1 MSLSVGELDAESRPF
16 ARIADGTGSN
26 NERMHASDFDA
37 SDTAASGSSLD
48 PGDWAGFRAQAHR
61 MLDDILDFTRDTRE
75 RPVWTPAPQHVR
87 DGFRSALPHAPAD
100 LAAVHGNFMR
110 DILPYTA
117 GNTHPGFMGWVQGGG
132 TPVGTLA
139 EMLAAGLNANCGGRD
154 QIPLEVEKQV
164 LHWMREL
171 FSFPTSASG
180 LFVTGTS
187 MANLMAVLIART
199 RALGADVRRDG
210 VAASESR
217 LVAYTSAGAH
227 HCIAQAMDLSGLGK
241 AALRLV
247 PMNAQFRM
255 DLGALEAAIAQDRA
269 AGLTPFF
276 IAGTAGTVDV
286 GAIDDLAALATL
298 GRREGVWFH
307 VDGAYGALGV
317 LAPELRPLLSG
328 IEQADSIAFDF
339 HKWGQ
344 VPYDAGFLIVRD
356 GQRHLD
362 TFAAPAAYLRRES
375 RGLQAGSPWPCDLG
389 PDLSRGFRALKT
401 WFTFKVHGAD
411 RIGRAIAHTCE
422 LARHLSERIAAEP
435 RLELLAPVALNIVC
449 FRYRCAEADA
459 VNADIVVAL
468 QESGICAPS
477 STTIAGRFAIRAAI
491 VNHRTRRED
500 VDALIRATLQFGDR
514 FAGPTQSLL
523 PAVSAAPTAPV
534 PFVLLPT
541 DQLLTQGGDERL
553 APVAAG
559 GLNKYGC
566 APVPDIGLAAFGSST
581 ATSISAAGFAAA
593 DRLRDD
599 LLAEAGRQHAEAVYR
614 RECDRVRDTLK
625 QLCGV
630 ADMPGLDVA
639 LAASGTDLHLI
650 AAEWASGCSAQAP
663 VVVMM
668 ESGETGSGVVA
679 ALGGRHFG
687 AASPQGAVLVAGA
700 PVDRRNAPEVV
711 QVAIRLADGAP
722 RPLVDVHAEIEAQ
735 VVRAVAADRRVLL
748 IALDCS
754 KTGLLVPSP
763 GWVAGLQKR
772 WPRYLDVLVDACQFR
787 LTAASLRRYLDAGC
801 LVAMTGSKFLG
812 GPTFCGALFVPPALT
827 ARLRDRPLPPALS
840 AYCARAEWPQGW
852 AAATHLDDATNFG
865 LLLRW
870 QAALEELRVFSHV
883 PAHAARAFVEVFAAA
898 VRRHV
903 EALPTLRSLQVHP
916 LERGGGDDGWDAVP
930 TLFPFV
936 LHRTFAD
943 GTSVPLTRQETQ
955 DVYRSLPGEDAGLR
969 CQLGQPVACGERDG
983 VPVSALRLCLS
994 ARLIVEATADGGAGA
1009 PAVIARALAVLD
1021 KTARLVALRHPSPAS
1036 LQHA

>member
-1 MSLSVGELDAESRPF
+1 MAAFDFED
-16 ARIADGTGSN
+16 TGAPSPG
-26 NERMHASDFDA
+26 A
-37 SDTAASGSSLD
+37 SLD
-48 PGDWAGFRAQAHR
+48 PTDWTGFRAQAHR
-61 MLDDILDFTRDTRE
+61 MLDDILDFTRDTRQ

-87 DGFRSALPHAPAD
+87 DGFRTALPQAPAD
-100 LAAVHGNFMR
+100 LGTVHDAFMR

-139 EMLAAGLNANCGGRD
+139 EMLAAGLNANLGGRD

-171 FSFPTSASG
+171 FAFPATASG

-199 RALGADVRRDG
+199 KALGADVRRDG
-210 VAASESR
+210 VAASETR

-227 HCIAQAMDLSGLGK
+227 NCIAQAMDLSGLGK
-241 AALRLV
+241 AALRMV
-247 PMNAQFRM
+247 PMNAQFQV
-255 DLGALEAAIAQDRA
+255 DLAALEGLIAQDRA

-286 GAIDDLAALATL
+286 GAVDDLAALAAIAQ
-298 GRREGVWFH
+298 REAIWFH
-307 VDGAYGALGV
+307 VDGAFGALGM
-317 LAPELRPLLSG
+317 LAPALRPLLAG

-356 GQRHLD
+356 GQAHLD

-375 RGLQAGSPWPCDLG
+375 RGLQAGSPWPCDFG

-401 WFTFKVHGAD
+401 WFTFKVHGAEK
-411 RIGRAIAHTCE
+411 IGRAIGHSCE
-422 LARHLSERIAAEP
+422 LARHLEQRIAAEP

-449 FRYRCAEADA
+449 FRYRCADADA
-459 VNADIVVAL
+459 VNADILIAL
-468 QESGICAPS
+468 QESGLCAPS
-477 STTIAGRFAIRAAI
+477 STTLGGRFAIRAAI

-500 VDALIRATLQFGDR
+500 VDTLVRATLQIGDR
-514 FAGPTQSLL
+514 LTGATKALL
-523 PAVSAAPTAPV
+523 PVPAAERAAPV

-541 DQLLTQGGDERL
+541 EQLLTQGGDERL
-553 APVAAG
+553 SPVAPG
-559 GLNKYGC
+559 RLNKYGC
-566 APVPDIGLAAFGSST
+566 APVPDVGLAAFGSST
-581 ATSISAAGFAAA
+581 ATSISETGFAAA
-593 DRLRDD
+593 DRLRSA
-599 LLAEAGRQHAEAVYR
+599 LLAEAGTVDAEVLYS

-625 QLCGV
+625 RLCGV
-630 ADMPGLDVA
+630 DDLAGLDVA

-650 AAEWASGCSAQAP
+650 AAEWASGCSAKAP
-663 VVVMM
+663 LVIMM
-668 ESGETGSGVVA
+668 EASETGSGVVA

-687 AASPQGAVLVAGA
+687 EASPHGAVLVAGA
-700 PVDRRNAPEVV
+700 PVDRRNAPEVA
-711 QVAIRLADGAP
+711 QVAIRHADGTP
-722 RPLVDVHAEIEAQ
+722 RALAEVHAEIESQ
-735 VVRAVAADRRVLL
+735 VVRAVAADRRVML
-748 IALDCS
+748 IALDVS

-763 GWVAGLQKR
+763 AWVASLRKR

-787 LTAASLRRYLDAGC
+787 LSPASLRRYLDAGC
-801 LVAMTGSKFLG
+801 LVAMTGSKFLT
-812 GPTFCGALFVPPALT
+812 GPTFCGALFIPATLT

-870 QAALEELRVFSHV
+870 EAALAELQAFSQV
-883 PAHAARAFVEVFAAA
+883 PAAKAREFVEAFAAA
-898 VRRHV
+898 VRSHV
-903 EALPTLRSLQVHP
+903 DAQPALQALQIHP
-916 LERGGGDDGWDAVP
+916 LARGGDGDASWDAVP
-930 TLFPFV
+930 TIFPFV
-936 LHRTFAD
+936 LHRLAAD
-943 GTSVPLTRQETQ
+943 GSRVPLTRAETQ
-955 DVYRSLPGEDAGLR
+955 DLYRQLADDAAGPR
-969 CQLGQPVACGERDG
+969 CQLGQPVACGSRDG

-1009 PAVIARALAVLD
+1009 PQVIARALAALD
-1021 KTARLVALRHPSPAS
+1021 KLAHLIELRHPSS
-1036 LQHA
+1036 SKLQHA

>member
-1 MSLSVGELDAESRPF
+1 MAAFDFED
-16 ARIADGTGSN
+16 TGAPS
-26 NERMHASDFDA
+26 
-37 SDTAASGSSLD
+37 SGASLD
-48 PGDWAGFRAQAHR
+48 PTDWTGFRAQAHR
-61 MLDDILDFTRDTRE
+61 MLDDILDFTRDTRQ

-87 DGFRSALPHAPAD
+87 DGFRTALPQAPAD
-100 LAAVHGNFMR
+100 LGTVHDAFMR

-139 EMLAAGLNANCGGRD
+139 EMLAAGLNANLGGRD

-171 FSFPTSASG
+171 FAFPATASG

-199 RALGADVRRDG
+199 KALGADVRRDG
-210 VAASESR
+210 VAASETR

-227 HCIAQAMDLSGLGK
+227 NCIAQALDLSGLGK
-241 AALRLV
+241 AALRMV
-247 PMNAQFRM
+247 PMNAQFQI
-255 DLGALEAAIAQDRA
+255 DLAALEGLIAQDRA

-286 GAIDDLAALATL
+286 GAVDDLAALAAIA
-298 GRREGVWFH
+298 RREAAWFH
-307 VDGAYGALGV
+307 VDGAFGALGM
-317 LAPELRPLLSG
+317 LAPALRPLLAG

-356 GQRHLD
+356 GQAHLD

-375 RGLQAGSPWPCDLG
+375 RGLQAGSPWPCDFG

-401 WFTFKVHGAD
+401 WFTFKVHGAEK
-411 RIGRAIAHTCE
+411 IGRAIEHSCE
-422 LARHLSERIAAEP
+422 LARHLEQRIAAEP

-459 VNADIVVAL
+459 VNADILVAL
-468 QESGICAPS
+468 QESGLCAPS
-477 STTIAGRFAIRAAI
+477 STTLGGRFAIRAAI

-500 VDALIRATLQFGDR
+500 VDTLVRATLQIGDR
-514 FAGPTQSLL
+514 LTGATKALL
-523 PAVSAAPTAPV
+523 PAPAAERATPV

-541 DQLLTQGGDERL
+541 EQLLTQGGDERL
-553 APVAAG
+553 SPVAPG
-559 GLNKYGC
+559 RLNKYGC
-566 APVPDIGLAAFGSST
+566 APMPDVGLAAFGSST
-581 ATSISAAGFAAA
+581 ATSISETGFAAA
-593 DRLRDD
+593 DRLRTA
-599 LLAEAGRQHAEAVYR
+599 LLAEAGAVDAEVLYS

-625 QLCGV
+625 RLCGV
-630 ADMPGLDVA
+630 DDLAGLDVA

-650 AAEWASGCSAQAP
+650 AAEWASGCSAKAP
-663 VVVMM
+663 LVIMM
-668 ESGETGSGVVA
+668 EASETGSGVVA

-687 AASPQGAVLVAGA
+687 EASPQGAVLVAGA
-700 PVDRRNAPEVV
+700 PVDQRNAPEVA
-711 QVAIRLADGAP
+711 QVAIRHADGTP
-722 RPLVDVHAEIEAQ
+722 RALAEVHAEIESQ
-735 VVRAVAADRRVLL
+735 VVRAVAADRRVML
-748 IALDCS
+748 IALDVS

-763 GWVAGLQKR
+763 AWVASLRKR

-787 LTAASLRRYLDAGC
+787 LSPASLRRYLDAGC
-801 LVAMTGSKFLG
+801 LVAMTGSKFLT
-812 GPTFCGALFVPPALT
+812 GPTFCGALFIPATLT

-870 QAALEELRVFSHV
+870 EAALAELQAFSQV
-883 PAHAARAFVEVFAAA
+883 PAAKAREFVEAFATA

-903 EALPTLRSLQVHP
+903 DAQPALQALQIHP
-916 LERGGGDDGWDAVP
+916 LARGGDGDASWDAVP
-930 TLFPFV
+930 TIFPFV
-936 LHRTFAD
+936 LHRLAAD
-943 GTSVPLTRQETQ
+943 ASRVPLTRAETQ
-955 DVYRSLPGEDAGLR
+955 DIYRQLADDAAGPR
-969 CQLGQPVACGERDG
+969 CQLGQPVACGSRDG

-994 ARLIVEATADGGAGA
+994 ARLIVEATADDGAGA
-1009 PAVIARALAVLD
+1009 PQVIARALAALD
-1021 KTARLVALRHPSPAS
+1021 KLAHLIELRHPSS
-1036 LQHA
+1036 SKLQHA